1 MQSRKISMLA
11 PALKIMS
18 PVLAVALLGLAGGAA
33 LAQTPVETV
42 SWTLAA
48 QSPVNAKPGDKLSIT
63 VRGDVLDT
71 WHVYGLEQ
79 LPSGPIPLKV
89 TVDQNDVASAEGALV
104 IDAPVKFHD
113 PSFNLETQYYEK
125 DFSLT
130 VPVRVAA
137 NAAQGAQ
144 QIPVSVRFQT
154 CNGKICKPP
163 KTVKLLASV
172 NVRAGG

>member
-1 MQSRKISMLA
+1 MLA
-11 PALKIMS
+11 PALKIIS
-18 PVLAVALLGLAGGAA
+18 PVIAVALLGLPLGAA
-33 LAQTPVETV
+33 LAQTPAETV

-48 QSPVNAKPGDKLSIT
+48 QSPVNAKPGDKVAIT
-63 VRGDVLDT
+63 VRGDVLEG

-89 TVDQNDVASAEGALV
+89 TVEQSEIASADGALA

-137 NAAQGAQ
+137 NAAPGAQ

-163 KTVKLLASV
+163 KTVKLLAPV
-172 NVRAGG
+172 TVRAGG

>member
-11 PALKIMS
+11 SGLKVVS
-18 PVLAVALLGLAGGAA
+18 PLIAVALLGLHLGGA
-33 LAQTPVETV
+33 LAQTPGETV
-42 SWTLAA
+42 SWTVAA
-48 QSPVNAKPGDKLSIT
+48 QAPVNAKPGDKLSIT
-63 VRGDVLDT
+63 VRGDVLAS
-71 WHVYGLEQ
+71 WHVYGREQ

-89 TVDQNDVASAEGALV
+89 TVDQNEVASADRALA

-125 DFSLT
+125 DFQLT

-137 NAAQGAQ
+137 NAAPGAQ

-163 KTVKLLASV
+163 KTVKLLAPV